1 MFSTSKVPLYQQLFK
16 DMHLYTPKKSM
27 DLVYEGKY
35 AFFSYKSNLQFSVAT
50 MYTNNYGETDLH
62 IAMEEFFPGGFGW
75 AFPKVS

>member
-1 MFSTSKVPLYQQLFK
+1 
-16 DMHLYTPKKSM
+16 M

-50 MYTNNYGETDLH
+50 MYTNTYGETDLH

-75 AFPKVS
+75 AFPKVSWSAKWLNVNKADQC